1 MAVLVQRRLVIELL
15 KLELMEVL
23 KPQFKEL
30 EERYLELLAELLLE
44 VQLKEQP
51 EPPRVL
57 VMPQPVG
64 QLEEWLEEPLLMRA
78 LGQLLVAPRP

>member
-1 MAVLVQRRLVIELL
+1 MLAALVQWRLVIELL

-23 KPQFKEL
+23 EPQFKEL
-30 EERYLELLAELLLE
+30 GERHLELLAELLLE

-64 QLEEWLEEPLLMRA
+64 
-78 LGQLLVAPRP
+78 